1 MCIYDEKNI
10 IRMILIFSRSSKHL
24 LNHQTLCIP
33 SEYCSDHMDTLQITW
48 KLQRS
53 SLKKFRMIW
62 TVSDFMNIFLIS
74 QTLFISSGC
83 FSNLLD
89 TFQMIWT
96 VLDLL
101 DTFQIIWI
109 LFRSSWHFKNH
120 LDTSGSF
127 RHSSDHM
134 DTFRIIQTLF
144 R

>member
-1 MCIYDEKNI
+1 MCIFDEKHI
-10 IRMILIFSRSSKHL
+10 LQMIWAFSRSSKHL
-24 LNHQTLCIP
+24 LNYQTLCIP

-62 TVSDFMNIFLIS
+62 TVSEFMNIFQII

-101 DTFQIIWI
+101 DTFEIIWI
-109 LFRSSWHFKNH
+109 FRRSLQTICRFT
-120 LDTSGSF
+120 L
-127 RHSSDHM
+127 SSDY
-134 DTFRIIQTLF
+134 F
-144 R
+144 

>member
-1 MCIYDEKNI
+1 MCIYDEKHI
-10 IRMILIFSRSSKHL
+10 LQMIWIFSRSSKHL

-96 VLDLL
+96 VFDLL

-127 RHSSDHM
+127 RHSSDHL